1 MLFLDLT
8 ALFADSL
15 EEEVTFLSLKSR
27 IVELLLQALLT
38 ESDAPNTQMLLGES
52 VDSCAQHTDVAS
64 KYMPLELHF
73 ISIKFLKIIDLNNVN
88 LFCHMQ
94 M

>member
-1 MLFLDLT
+1 MSERVSKQASERTSEQVSEFIQCSIYSVVMLFLDLT

-52 VDSCAQHTDVAS
+52 VHSCAQHTDVTR
-64 KYMPLELHF
+64 
-73 ISIKFLKIIDLNNVN
+73 
-88 LFCHMQ
+88 
-94 M
+94 